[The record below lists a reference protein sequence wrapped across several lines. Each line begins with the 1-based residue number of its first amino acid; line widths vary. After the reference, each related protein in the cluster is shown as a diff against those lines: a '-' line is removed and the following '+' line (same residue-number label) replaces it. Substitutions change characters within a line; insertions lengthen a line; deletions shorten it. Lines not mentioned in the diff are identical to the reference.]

1 MRELEEVVIQAV
13 YAGLLSAT
21 LDPARQAVQ
30 VNSVA
35 PIRDLEP
42 GAVPKMLSALTTW
55 SDRCTE
61 TLADLEGQIAAVRAV
76 AVAREKERREA
87 EEKLQAAVSEVK
99 DADLK
104 NEGEGRPGGRGR
116 GHGKRSVMEVGN
128 AANTESMDVDS
139 PSLVGEKQRSS
150 KRKMEI

>member
-35 PIRDLEP
+35 PVRDLEP
-42 GAVPKMLSALTTW
+42 GAVPNMISALETW
-55 SDRCTE
+55 SDRCTD
-61 TLADLEGQIAAVRAV
+61 TLADLETQIAAVRAA
-76 AVAREKERREA
+76 AVVREKDRREA
-87 EEKLQAAVSEVK
+87 EEKLQVAVNEAK
-99 DADLK
+99 EADVR

-116 GHGKRSVMEVGN
+116 GPGKRSVMEVGN
-128 AANTESMDVDS
+128 AANAESMDVDG
-139 PSLVGEKQRSS
+139 PNEVEEKQRSS
-150 KRKMEI
+150 KRKM